1 MKRAKKIQLNNS
13 DSDISGW
20 LQKEEIS
27 SQNAFKKSD
36 FIVS

>member
-20 LQKEEIS
+20 LQKEKSQAKMLLRKVIS
-27 SQNAFKKSD
+27 L
-36 FIVS
+36 